1 MARSL
6 STPHAGT
13 DRPGQRRAILDAAL
27 AVLAREGEA
36 GFTVRRI
43 AEEAGCSTT
52 GVYTWFG
59 GKAGLV
65 DAIFVEGF
73 ESFDAALEPAYA
85 AGDTAA
91 VGLAYRR
98 WALDNSTQFLVMFG
112 RAVPDVR
119 PGDDALRRG
128 FASFLRLVDHVR
140 SVRPDLDERPAFDWA
155 YHINATVHGY
165 VLTELTGMS
174 TAPHRAEELFELGL
188 RRLLA
193 PLSDT

>member
-1 MARSL
+1 MAGTV
-6 STPHAGT
+6 STP
-13 DRPGQRRAILDAAL
+13 DPRRQILDAAL
-27 AVLAREGEA
+27 AVLARDGEA

-73 ESFDAALEPAYA
+73 ESFDAALAPAYA
-85 AGDTAA
+85 AGDLVAA
-91 VGLAYRR
+91 GRSYRR
-98 WALDNSTQFLVMFG
+98 WALANPTHFLGMLG

-119 PGDDALRRG
+119 PGEQALARG
-128 FASFLRLVDHVR
+128 LASFRRLVAHVR
-140 SVRPDLDERPAFDWA
+140 EVRPDLDEQEAFDWA
-155 YHINATVHGY
+155 YHVNATVHGY

-174 TAPHRAEELFELGL
+174 TAPHRVEELYEAGL
-188 RRLLA
+188 SRVVGLLHRPA
-193 PLSDT
+193 A